1 MITFE
6 LKGDSTVVKQIGNHI
21 TLRQPLKTNTFSIP
35 KWHDAPKNK
44 YVDVTKIKV
53 ERTKGDIDII
63 FEASADIELS
73 IDYNKDDDF
82 IGFYG
87 HKGIRNIG
95 FFEHD
100 TNTLIT
106 ALKIAKGNKRPIK
119 FELTDLTY
127 SGSQNVYY
135 QAFSELWTKAFKY
148 AQDFP
153 GFGGLQM
160 DLGNVTTVAVD
171 HHDLNITNEGE
182 GFTSFDLNTGA
193 AA

>member
-44 YVDVTKIKV
+44 YVDVTKLKL
-53 ERTKGDIDII
+53 ERTKGDVDIV
-63 FEASADIELS
+63 FEASADVELK
-73 IDYNKDDDF
+73 IDYNKDDGF

-106 ALKIAKGNKRPIK
+106 SLKIAKGNKKPIT
-119 FELTDLTY
+119 FQASDLAY
-127 SGSQNVYY
+127 SPANIYY
-135 QAFSELWTKAFKY
+135 QAFSELWVKAKSY
-148 AQDFP
+148 AEDF
-153 GFGGLQM
+153 GLAGLQF
-160 DLGNVTTVAVD
+160 DLGSVTATPAD
-171 HHDLNITNEGE
+171 HHDLNVTNVGE
-182 GFTSFDLNTGA
+182 GFTFFDLNTSA
-193 AA
+193 AS

>member
-44 YVDVTKIKV
+44 YVDVTKLKL
-53 ERTKGDIDII
+53 ERTKGDVDIV
-63 FEASADIELS
+63 FEASADVELK
-73 IDYNKDDDF
+73 IDYNKDDSF

-100 TNTLIT
+100 TNTLIKS
-106 ALKIAKGNKRPIK
+106 LKIAKGNKRPIT
-119 FELTDLTY
+119 FQASDLTY
-127 SGSQNVYY
+127 TPTSGVYH
-135 QAFSELWTKAFKY
+135 QAFSELWVKAKSY
-148 AQDFP
+148 AEDF
-153 GFGGLQM
+153 GIAFLQFDFGS
-160 DLGNVTTVAVD
+160 VTEAVTD
-171 HHDLNITNEGE
+171 IHDLNVTNVGE
-182 GFTSFDLNTGA
+182 GFTSFDLNASTA
-193 AA
+193 V

>member
-6 LKGDSTVVKQIGNHI
+6 LKGDNTVTKQIGNHI
-21 TLRQPLKTNTFSIP
+21 TLRQPLQTNTFSIP

-44 YVDVTKIKV
+44 YVEVTKLKV
-53 ERTKGDIDII
+53 ERTKGDIDIV
-63 FEASADIELS
+63 FEAAADVELKV
-73 IDYNKDDDF
+73 DYNKDDSF

-106 ALKIAKGNKRPIK
+106 SIKIAKGNKKPIS
-119 FELTDLTY
+119 FQLSDLTY
-127 SGSQNVYY
+127 SISQNIYY
-135 QAFSELWTKAFKY
+135 QAFSELWVKAFEY
-148 AQDFP
+148 AQDFNLA
-153 GFGGLQM
+153 GLQL
-160 DLGNVTTVAVD
+160 DLGSITTTAVD
-171 HHDLNITNEGE
+171 HHDLNVTNEGE

>member
-44 YVDVTKIKV
+44 YVDVTKLKL
-53 ERTKGDIDII
+53 ERTKGDIDIV
-63 FEASADIELS
+63 FEASADVELK
-73 IDYNKDDDF
+73 IDYEKDDGF

-100 TNTLIT
+100 TNTLIKS
-106 ALKIAKGNKRPIK
+106 LKIAKGNKKPIK
-119 FELTDLTY
+119 FQASDLAY
-127 SGSQNVYY
+127 AVSQNVYL
-135 QAFSELWTKAFKY
+135 QAFSELWTKAFEY
-148 AQDFP
+148 AQDF
-153 GFGGLQM
+153 GLAGLQM
-160 DLGNVTTVAVD
+160 DLGSVTTTAAD
-171 HHDLNITNEGE
+171 HHDLNVTNEGE
-182 GFTSFDLNTGA
+182 GFTFFDLNAGTA
-193 AA
+193 S

>member
-44 YVDVTKIKV
+44 YVDVTKLKL
-53 ERTKGDIDII
+53 ERTQGDVDIV
-63 FEASADIELS
+63 FEASADVELT
-73 IDYNKDDDF
+73 IDYGKDDPT

-95 FFEHD
+95 FFEHN

-106 ALKIAKGNKRPIK
+106 SLKIAKGNKKPIK
-119 FELTDLTY
+119 FPL
-127 SGSQNVYY
+127 SGLAYIVSQNIYF
-135 QAFSELWTKAFKY
+135 QGFSELWTKAFEY
-148 AQDFP
+148 AQDFNLA
-153 GFGGLQM
+153 GLQM
-160 DLGNVTTVAVD
+160 DLGSVTTFQQD
-171 HHDLNITNEGE
+171 KYDLNVTNEGE
-182 GFTSFDLNTGA
+182 GFVNFDLNTSTA
-193 AA
+193 T

>member
-6 LKGDSTVVKQIGNHI
+6 LKGDNTVTKQIGNHI
-21 TLRQPLKTNTFSIP
+21 TLRQPLQTNTFSIP

-44 YVDVTKIKV
+44 YVEVTKLKV
-53 ERTKGDIDII
+53 ERTKGDIDIV
-63 FEASADIELS
+63 FEAAADVELKV
-73 IDYNKDDDF
+73 DYNKDDEF

-106 ALKIAKGNKRPIK
+106 SIKIAKGNKRPIT
-119 FELTDLTY
+119 FQLSDLAY
-127 SGSQNVYY
+127 SISQNIYY
-135 QAFSELWTKAFKY
+135 QAFSELWVKAFEY
-148 AQDFP
+148 AQDFNLA
-153 GFGGLQM
+153 GLQL
-160 DLGNVTTVAVD
+160 DLGSITTTAVD
-171 HHDLNITNEGE
+171 HHDLNVTNEGE

>member
-6 LKGDSTVVKQIGNHI
+6 LKGDSTVISQVGDHV

-53 ERTKGDIDII
+53 ERTKGDIDIV
-63 FEASADIELS
+63 FEASADVEVK
-73 IDYNKDDDF
+73 IDYNKDDSF

-106 ALKIAKGNKRPIK
+106 ALKIAKGNKRPIT
-119 FELTDLTY
+119 FDLSDLAYTAT
-127 SGSQNVYY
+127 SNIYY
-135 QAFSELWTKAFKY
+135 QAFSEFWTKAFEH
-148 AQDFP
+148 AQDFKLP
-153 GFGGLQM
+153 ALLM
-160 DLGNVTTVAVD
+160 DCGDLTSTVTD
-171 HHDLNITNEGE
+171 HHDLNIVNEGE
-182 GFTSFDLNTGA
+182 GLTSFDLNTSFA
-193 AA
+193 A